1 MAEGRPLSTEPA
13 NRLPKILTPTT
24 RPETIADRAEVFTAI
39 DDDNVCVVD
48 TLMPEHYQGETI
60 MYGRPGHIPGAINI
74 CSFDLLDESG
84 LFRPQDELSAIHS
97 GDRNV
102 RTITYC
108 GGGIMASC
116 NAFVMTRL
124 GFTDVAV
131 YTDSLQAWAA
141 DPSNPMV
148 VEAS

>member
-1 MAEGRPLSTEPA
+1 MPLSQSCRKPA
-13 NRLPKILTPTT
+13 KILTPTT
-24 RPETIADRAEVFTAI
+24 RPSAIADRAEVFAAI

-48 TLMPEHYQGETI
+48 TLMPEHYLGETV
-60 MYGRPGHIPGAINI
+60 MYGRPGHIPGAINL
-74 CSFDLLDESG
+74 CALDLLDESG
-84 LFRPQDELSAIHS
+84 RFRPQDELAALHT
-97 GDRNV
+97 GDRNAA

-116 NAFVMTRL
+116 NAFVMARL

-131 YTDSLQAWAA
+131 YTASLQEWAA
-141 DPSNPMV
+141 DPTNPMV